1 MKTLIGCF
9 LGLALSI
16 SVSAE
21 PLIEGQV
28 SLSSGEPAAGV
39 QVRLFDLADLRRL
52 VGATTDENG
61 RFTLSLQAFS
71 GGPALPQGFALGQ
84 NYPNPF
90 NPSTIIPYQLPSAT
104 YVRLEVFNLLGQRIA
119 TLVDAERAAGAHTA
133 QWDGTDAA
141 GRAVGA
147 GVYIYRL
154 LIDGQAASRRMVL
167 IDGQAGISAAAGSP
181 SMRPPAVGRV
191 EADAGVYGLTV
202 AGAGLVAYVDPAFQV
217 GVDAADIVVEA
228 AGGRAR
234 MKLAAGGILGDVTN
248 DGQVDAF
255 DAVYVALYSKDP
267 SITLPNNGDISLGD
281 VNGDGTVD
289 SVDALLLSTYLTNP
303 SDPSLPAGIGQAVLE
318 GAGEGDALP
327 EDVGEGDAVPVTRTA
342 FESSV
347 PSGYTSLTLNHE
359 GDVWGNPTKFTN
371 DSNAGTLAYMVLGKV
386 KGCGF
391 ANAEADRLSW
401 AYIKTEPLGDLTN
414 FESETV
420 CRTTSSQYTSSWAGV
435 RITHLR
441 FFDES
446 SPTNISEAVYNVSTG
461 QYVLEVGQAVPEGA
475 GEGDDTVPEGAGE
488 GDAVPVTRTAFESS
502 VPSGYTSLTLN
513 HEGDVWGNPT
523 KFTNDSN
530 AGTLAYMVL
539 GKVKGCGFA
548 NAEADRLSWA
558 YIKTE
563 PLGDLTNFESETVC
577 RTTSSQY
584 TSSWAGVRITHL
596 RFFDE
601 SSPTNIREA
610 VYNVSTGQYV
620 LEVIQPGLTRL
631 NVRGSTPS
639 WSPDGQ
645 RIAFTVRL
653 RGSDEIHVMNADGS
667 GVTRLAYQSG
677 LSFDQSP
684 SWSPDSQRIAFVS
697 FRDGNAEIYVMYAD
711 GSVPT
716 RLTDGSDNFSPAWSP
731 DGQRIA
737 FVSDRDGPYIA
748 YKSAA
753 NTEIYVMNVDGSG
766 VTRLTD
772 HDAGDGYPSWSPD
785 GQRIAFTSE
794 RDRSEGDGSSDIY
807 VMNADGSGVTRLTDF
822 IAYSPSWSPDGQ
834 RIAFVSNRDRGNSD
848 IYVMNADGSGVT
860 RLTDHDAADGSP
872 SWSPD
877 GQRIAFVSSRDG
889 WYYDIY
895 VMNADGELAR

>member
-39 QVRLFDLADLRRL
+39 QVRLFDLADLRRS

-61 RFTLSLQAFS
+61 HFTLSLQAFS

-104 YVRLEVFNLLGQRIA
+104 HVRLEVFNLLGQRIA

-181 SMRPPAVGRV
+181 PMRPPAVGRV

-303 SDPSLPAGIGQAVLE
+303 SDPSLPAGIGQAVPEGAGEGDDTVPE
-318 GAGEGDALP
+318 GAGEGDAL
-327 EDVGEGDAVPVTRTA
+327 PVTRTA

-347 PSGYTSLTLNHE
+347 PSGYTSLALIHT
-359 GDVWGNPTKFTN
+359 GDVWGDPTKFTN
-371 DSNAGTLAYMVLGKV
+371 DSSAGALAYMVLGKV

-391 ANAEADRLSW
+391 ANAEANRLSR
-401 AYIKTEPLGDLTN
+401 AYIKTQSLGDLTN

-420 CRTTSSQYTSSWAGV
+420 CRTTSSQFQSSFAGV

-446 SPTNISEAVYNVSTG
+446 SPTNIREAVYNVSTG
-461 QYVLEVGQAVPEGA
+461 QYVLEVGQAVPEDA
-475 GEGDDTVPEGAGE
+475 GEGDAVSEGAGE
-488 GDAVPVTRTAFESS
+488 GDALPVTRTAFESS
-502 VPSGYTSLTLN
+502 VPSGYTSLTLS
-513 HEGDVWGNPT
+513 HAGTVWGNPT
-523 KFTNDSN
+523 KFTNDSS
-530 AGTLAYMVL
+530 AGAVAYMVL

-548 NAEADRLSWA
+548 NAEADRPSGV

-620 LEVIQPGLTRL
+620 LEVDPRAGLTRL
-631 NVRGSTPS
+631 NVRGRTPPPGRPTAS
-639 WSPDGQ
+639 ASRSPS
-645 RIAFTVRL
+645 RL
-653 RGSDEIHVMNADGS
+653 RGGAM
-667 GVTRLAYQSG
+667 
-677 LSFDQSP
+677 
-684 SWSPDSQRIAFVS
+684 
-697 FRDGNAEIYVMYAD
+697 
-711 GSVPT
+711 
-716 RLTDGSDNFSPAWSP
+716 
-731 DGQRIA
+731 
-737 FVSDRDGPYIA
+737 
-748 YKSAA
+748 
-753 NTEIYVMNVDGSG
+753 
-766 VTRLTD
+766 
-772 HDAGDGYPSWSPD
+772 
-785 GQRIAFTSE
+785 
-794 RDRSEGDGSSDIY
+794 RS
-807 VMNADGSGVTRLTDF
+807 T
-822 IAYSPSWSPDGQ
+822 
-834 RIAFVSNRDRGNSD
+834 
-848 IYVMNADGSGVT
+848 
-860 RLTDHDAADGSP
+860 
-872 SWSPD
+872 
-877 GQRIAFVSSRDG
+877 
-889 WYYDIY
+889 
-895 VMNADGELAR
+895 